1 MSKEHS
7 DKVNALNDEHHKKVD

>member
-1 MSKEHS
+1 MSREHS